1 VDAAELAR
9 RQEEQDRTPFIF
21 VREFKIEY
29 EPKPDGTFK
38 EVEWVAWGKKG
49 VQNPSI
55 TNEKISTL
63 QKYPDN
69 PIWGVIKPFY
79 EQWKKGQEAVV
90 DGTPLSAWSGITPE
104 LKKVLEPANIRS
116 VEDLAK
122 MEDSAIQRLGVPN
135 LRRKQQE
142 ARSFL
147 EAQRSTSGIAA
158 ENLKLKEQVEAL
170 MAQVTELRAA
180 VEADAP
186 DDKKRRKPK
195 AA

>member
-1 VDAAELAR
+1 MDAAELAK
-9 RQEEQDRTPFIF
+9 RQEDQDRTPFIF
-21 VREFKIEY
+21 VREFKVEY

-55 TNEKISTL
+55 TNEKIATL

-69 PIWGVIKPFY
+69 PIWGVIKPAY
-79 EQWKKGQEAVV
+79 EHWKNGQKEVV
-90 DGTPLSAWSGITPE
+90 DGTPLSAWSGISPE

-147 EAQRSTSGIAA
+147 EAQRSTSGVAA
-158 ENLKLKEQVEAL
+158 ENLKLREMVESLTSQVN
-170 MAQVTELRAA
+170 ELRAA
-180 VEADAP
+180 IETDAP
-186 DDKKRRKPK
+186 EGKKRRGAK

>member
-1 VDAAELAR
+1 MDAAELAR

-170 MAQVTELRAA
+170 MA
-180 VEADAP
+180 D
-186 DDKKRRKPK
+186 RKSVV
-195 AA
+195 